1 MKDLALILGLIVL
14 ARLAFYVA
22 SRNAAQRHA
31 RWRMRAKVADWV
43 YRDKLTPIKGVKNG
57 KILR

>member
-1 MKDLALILGLIVL
+1 VKDLALMIGLIVL

-22 SRNAAQRHA
+22 NRDAQQRHA
-31 RWRMRAKVADWV
+31 RWRMRAKLADWV
-43 YRDKLTPIKGVKNG
+43 YRDKLTPVKGVRNG